1 VPPTPAPSELGPV
14 ARPPRTAEFAEA
26 VRLSERVIHHLR
38 QQPRTG
44 PYDIAASGMSQSGM
58 VEALGATQSAI
69 AKVVRRLVAS
79 GVLLET
85 REHVQG
91 SPTRLK
97 VYRLTP
103 LGEAL
108 ARDMRT
114 RRRAGTPPSRDM
126 IATSRDPGEPVWARP

>member
-1 VPPTPAPSELGPV
+1 V
-14 ARPPRTAEFAEA
+14 
-26 VRLSERVIHHLR
+26 VRLSERVIDHLR

-44 PYDIAASGMSQSGM
+44 PYDIAASGMSQAGM
-58 VEALGATQSAI
+58 VEALGASQSAI
-69 AKVVRRLVAS
+69 AKVARRLVAS

-108 ARDMRT
+108 ARDIRA
-114 RRRAGTPPSRDM
+114 RRRVRTPAARETGSIPRASGPPD
-126 IATSRDPGEPVWARP
+126 WARR